1 MTAKGSFLLI
11 LLVKA
16 SSQPPE
22 PADQLCRY
30 SAQQATL
37 TEYIGIPATKLF
49 YHHLKGPCNKN
60 VYTFYK
66 KWLI

>member
-30 SAQQATL
+30 SAQQAKL
-37 TEYIGIPATKLF
+37 TEYIGIPAIKLF
-49 YHHLKGPCNKN
+49 LQSLKGT
-60 VYTFYK
+60 V
-66 KWLI
+66 